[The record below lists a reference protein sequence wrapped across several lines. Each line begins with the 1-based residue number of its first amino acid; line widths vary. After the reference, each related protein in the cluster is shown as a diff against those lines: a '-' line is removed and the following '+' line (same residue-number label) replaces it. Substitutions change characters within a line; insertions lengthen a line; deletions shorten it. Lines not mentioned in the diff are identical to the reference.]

1 MSSSLVVE
9 YLDEVEEGHLGL
21 AATEEV
27 LPKLVLDRG
36 EPALDDG
43 VVVAVPRL
51 FLTHRAPPAT
61 AGSLCG
67 AAAAPRVPRS
77 SSPSGCAFYLFIRQP
92 MGRKSALRRE
102 IPWILRGFQ
111 GRLSC

>member
-36 EPALDDG
+36 EP
-43 VVVAVPRL
+43 V
-51 FLTHRAPPAT
+51 
-61 AGSLCG
+61 LC
-67 AAAAPRVPRS
+67 
-77 SSPSGCAFYLFIRQP
+77 QN
-92 MGRKSALRRE
+92 SAL
-102 IPWILRGFQ
+102 LK
-111 GRLSC
+111 